1 MPRKTERIRNHHK
14 GIVKSL
20 KAIVR
25 RADTLTSRP
34 GAAVRKALT
43 GDIEFLRNDLTP
55 HAEGEERGLYP
66 EADKL
71 IRKYG
76 RPTATMSREHVHLK
90 KEIATYCRLA
100 QRIAAAKG
108 PVPTAT
114 RTAFWKSAVRLEF
127 LLSVHLEE
135 EEEDLLPFFDKYL
148 SQEEVNAVIEK
159 MHGH

>member
-14 GIVKSL
+14 GIVKNL

-25 RADTLTSRP
+25 RADALTSRP
-34 GAAVRKALT
+34 GAAIRNALK

-55 HAEGEERGLYP
+55 HAEGEEKGLYP
-66 EADKL
+66 AADKL

-76 RPTATMSREHVHLK
+76 KPTATMSREHVHLK
-90 KEIATYCRLA
+90 KEIDTYCRLA
-100 QRIAAAKG
+100 ARIAAAKG
-108 PVPTAT
+108 PVPAST
-114 RTAFWKSAVRLEF
+114 RTAFLKSTVRLEF

-135 EEEDLLPFFDKYL
+135 EEEDLLPYFDKYL
-148 SQEEVNAVIEK
+148 SQKEVNAVIEK

>member
-14 GIVKSL
+14 EIVKNL

-25 RADTLTSRP
+25 RADTLRTSP
-34 GAAVRKALT
+34 GKAVRQALKK
-43 GDIEFLRNDLTP
+43 DIGFLRNDLIP

-66 EADKL
+66 VADRL

-76 RPTATMSREHVHLK
+76 RPTATMSRDHVYLK

-100 QRIAAAKG
+100 GKIASSMG
-108 PVPTAT
+108 PVPAAI
-114 RTAFWKSAVRLEF
+114 RTAFRKSAVRLEF
-127 LLSVHLEE
+127 LLSVHLDEE
-135 EEEDLLPFFDKYL
+135 EKDLLPYFDKYL
-148 SQEEVNAVIEK
+148 SRKEVNAVIEK